1 MREKLIYVFS
11 IAAMAL
17 IAWDLYRIF
26 MVLPDEAN
34 QGSIYRIIYFHVP
47 AAITAMTGFF
57 VAMVGSAL
65 YLITRNLKFDSVAA
79 AVTEVS
85 VVFAAVNLVTGSIW
99 ARVIWGIWWTWDA
112 RLTSMLI
119 CWLLYAGYLMLRR
132 ATDEPTQRARLSG
145 VLSIFAFVD
154 VIIVWKSIEWWRTQ
168 HPAPVLSIRN
178 GGGMAPGMESPL
190 WWNVL
195 AMALVAASLVLLRMR
210 QESIRRELDAL
221 RRYAHAL

>member
-1 MREKLIYVFS
+1 MREKLIYLFS

-34 QGSIYRIIYFHVP
+34 QGAIYRIIYFHVP
-47 AAITAMTGFF
+47 AAIAAMTGFF

-65 YLITRNLKFDSVAA
+65 YLITRNLRFDSVAA

-112 RLTSMLI
+112 RLT
-119 CWLLYAGYLMLRR
+119 
-132 ATDEPTQRARLSG
+132 
-145 VLSIFAFVD
+145 
-154 VIIVWKSIEWWRTQ
+154 
-168 HPAPVLSIRN
+168 
-178 GGGMAPGMESPL
+178 
-190 WWNVL
+190 
-195 AMALVAASLVLLRMR
+195 
-210 QESIRRELDAL
+210 
-221 RRYAHAL
+221 